1 MSMASTS
8 STLGGLKGHETSRR
22 SRLGRRIGLGV
33 MLLIPALGFL
43 GIYGPSERTV
53 TSTNDFYRL
62 EMTYGSVVRS
72 GQAVP
77 MEIRITRTN
86 GFDGPITLVFEQEV
100 FDHFDFQNWYPNPSS
115 EVGEGS
121 RVTYEF
127 DPPEGDTLGISL
139 DARVAPTQWGD
150 RDTYRLWLDVDGRA
164 ILMTD
169 YTVWVIP

>member
-1 MSMASTS
+1 MGSNG
-8 STLGGLKGHETSRR
+8 STLAGLKSVETARR
-22 SRLGRRIGLGV
+22 GRLGRRAGLGV
-33 MLLIPALGFL
+33 MLLVPALSFL

-53 TSTNDFYRL
+53 VSTTDFHRL

-86 GFDGPITLVFEQEV
+86 GFAGPVTLVFEQEV

-115 EVGEGS
+115 EVGEAS

-139 DARVAPTQWGD
+139 DARVAPTQWGS
-150 RDTYRLWLDVDGRA
+150 RETYRLWLNVDGRPV
-164 ILMTD
+164 LGTD